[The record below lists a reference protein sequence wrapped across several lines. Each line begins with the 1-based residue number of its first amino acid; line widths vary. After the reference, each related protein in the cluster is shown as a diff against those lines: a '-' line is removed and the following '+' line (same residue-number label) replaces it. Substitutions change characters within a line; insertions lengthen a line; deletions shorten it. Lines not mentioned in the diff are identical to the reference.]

1 MRRRVAVQLV
11 LFVVIGVV
19 ATVFGVRYVAGPQS
33 FGGAISV
40 TITADGASGVGAGA
54 SVTYRGVPIGRV
66 TSVTIGG
73 GAGPGDE
80 AGDDK
85 PTGGAVAIAADLDP
99 GVRIP
104 ASATARVV
112 GASALGIRSVDLAAD
127 TDEGPYLRDGDTVS
141 APAEDRPEQLGA
153 LLADAS
159 ALLGTLD
166 PESLHSLGATL
177 STAFEGTGPVLR
189 RMIDDTDRF
198 TAAIDAHAAT
208 IAGLVEGT
216 LPIVDALA
224 ESGGG
229 FPEAVA
235 AARRITRQLV
245 ERRGTLTHLLSD
257 SPAPLQKVGD
267 LLTGTRADITG
278 LAAAGDT
285 ISAILGDR
293 DAALS
298 AGLTAFPET
307 LDQLTSVLHD
317 GRADFV
323 LVATQGPVCYYDT
336 PRRAVGDTSARPASL
351 DLYCPPG
358 EDLAQRGS
366 RNAPRPDDLGL
377 RNATRA
383 GTPVGPPM
391 ADDPWLIPTGQ
402 DLLQQVT
409 ASSGGRQASGR

>member
-1 MRRRVAVQLV
+1 MRRRVVVQLV
-11 LFVVIGVV
+11 LFVVIGLA

-40 TITADGASGVGAGA
+40 TIIADGASGVGAGA

-66 TSVTIGG
+66 TAVTIGG
-73 GAGPGDE
+73 GAGPAGGTGDGKQ
-80 AGDDK
+80 A
-85 PTGGAVAIAADLDP
+85 GGAVAIAADLDP

-104 ASATARVV
+104 TSATARVA

-141 APAEDRPEQLGA
+141 APAEDRPKQLGA

-159 ALLGTLD
+159 AVLDTLD
-166 PESLHSLGATL
+166 PDSLHSLGTTL

-189 RMIDDTDRF
+189 RMIDDTDRI
-198 TAAIDAHAAT
+198 TAALDAHAAT

-216 LPIVDALA
+216 LPVVGALA
-224 ESGGG
+224 DAGGG

-235 AARRITRQLV
+235 AAHRITRQLV
-245 ERRGTLTHLLSD
+245 EQKGTLTHLLSD
-257 SPAPLQKVGD
+257 SPAPLQMVGD
-267 LLTGTRADITG
+267 LLTGARADITG
-278 LAAAGDT
+278 LVTAGDT

-293 DAALS
+293 DAALG

-336 PRRAVGDTSARPASL
+336 PRRAVGDTSARPANL

-366 RNAPRPDDLGL
+366 RNAPRPDGLGL
-377 RNATRA
+377 RNATRP

-391 ADDPWLIPTGQ
+391 AEDPWLIPTGR
-402 DLLQQVT
+402 DLL
-409 ASSGGRQASGR
+409 RQATDGDGD